1 MAIQLCAAPAQSM
14 DPSMIE
20 PIQLMIAVVVICP
33 NESRM
38 GPCLARG
45 VYDEDVPREEDC
57 GEQQHHVRQGDG
69 SESVGDAQQV
79 EADNGDGDADD
90 DAEVHSST
98 QYDEGQ
104 QWRHDD
110 V

>member
-1 MAIQLCAAPAQSM
+1 
-14 DPSMIE
+14 MIE

-38 GPCLARG
+38 GVHVSSKG
-45 VYDEDVPREEDC
+45 VYDEDVPREKDC

-69 SESVGDAQQV
+69 SESVGDTQQV

-98 QYDEGQ
+98 QYDEGKQ
-104 QWRHDD
+104 RSHDD

>member
-1 MAIQLCAAPAQSM
+1 
-14 DPSMIE
+14 MIE

-38 GPCLARG
+38 GSVHVSPKG

-79 EADNGDGDADD
+79 EADDGDGDADD

-98 QYDEGQ
+98 QYDEGKQ
-104 QWRHDD
+104 RRHDD

>member
-1 MAIQLCAAPAQSM
+1 M
-14 DPSMIE
+14 
-20 PIQLMIAVVVICP
+20 
-33 NESRM
+33 SR
-38 GPCLARG
+38 PKG
-45 VYDEDVPREEDC
+45 VYDEDVPGEEDC

-98 QYDEGQ
+98 QYDEGSSGVMTMY
-104 QWRHDD
+104 RAVMKPDRPAD
-110 V
+110 PE

>member
-1 MAIQLCAAPAQSM
+1 
-14 DPSMIE
+14 MIE
-20 PIQLMIAVVVICP
+20 PIQLRIAVVVICP

-38 GPCLARG
+38 GSMSRPK
-45 VYDEDVPREEDC
+45 VSSEENR

-79 EADNGDGDADD
+79 KADNGDGDADD

-98 QYDEGQ
+98 QYDEGKQ
-104 QWRHDD
+104 RSHDD

>member
-1 MAIQLCAAPAQSM
+1 
-14 DPSMIE
+14 MIE
-20 PIQLMIAVVVICP
+20 QDGVHV
-33 NESRM
+33 SSK
-38 GPCLARG
+38 G
-45 VYDEDVPREEDC
+45 VYDEDVPGEEDC

>member
-1 MAIQLCAAPAQSM
+1 
-14 DPSMIE
+14 MIE
-20 PIQLMIAVVVICP
+20 PIQLRTAVVVICP
-33 NESRM
+33 NDSRM
-38 GPCLARG
+38 GVHVSPEG
-45 VYDEDVPREEDC
+45 VYDEDMPSEENR

-69 SESVGDAQQV
+69 FKSVCDAQQV

-98 QYDEGQ
+98 QYDEGKQ
-104 QWRHDD
+104 RSHDD

>member
-1 MAIQLCAAPAQSM
+1 
-14 DPSMIE
+14 MIE

-38 GPCLARG
+38 GSKG
-45 VYDEDVPREEDC
+45 VYDEDVPREEDR

-98 QYDEGQ
+98 QYDEGKQ
-104 QWRHDD
+104 RSHND